1 MTRVTGDLVRRY
13 RSTPTDGRVRTI
25 VAMSVS
31 WGRGRLWQAV
41 RVAVAVAAMASGCS
55 DGDEPSADDAE
66 AGSTAAQGDKS
77 ASTLSFEERD
87 AALQLNFAATGLNL
101 VATDVGLR
109 TTRGDG
115 ADYCRTSAPAEVDPH
130 RTVLEAAADAEVRK
144 LAGAALGDLRRAI
157 ELCAGGADPSGVQE
171 AIDRYNASFERLR
184 RRIDSL
190 LDPSG

>member
-1 MTRVTGDLVRRY
+1 
-13 RSTPTDGRVRTI
+13 
-25 VAMSVS
+25 MSVGWS
-31 WGRGRLWQAV
+31 RGRLGRAV
-41 RVAVAVAAMASGCS
+41 RVVVAVAAMAGASGCS
-55 DGDEPSADDAE
+55 NDDEPSVEDA
-66 AGSTAAQGDKS
+66 ASGSTAAEGDTS

-130 RTVLEAAADAEVRK
+130 QAVLEAATDAEVRK
-144 LAGAALGDLRRAI
+144 LAGVALDDLRRAI
-157 ELCAGGADPSGVQE
+157 ELCASGAGAADVQE
-171 AIDRYNASFERLR
+171 AIDRYNATFERLR

-190 LDPSG
+190 LDPAG